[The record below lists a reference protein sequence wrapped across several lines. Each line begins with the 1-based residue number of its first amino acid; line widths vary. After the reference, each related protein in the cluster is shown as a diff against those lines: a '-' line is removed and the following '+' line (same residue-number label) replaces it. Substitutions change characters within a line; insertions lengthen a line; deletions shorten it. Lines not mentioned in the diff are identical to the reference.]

1 MIKYS
6 YLKDQISNAKKELGK
21 NNVIQLKKYILI
33 KDIKIPKSFGEE
45 RGVLCLEIPEGYG
58 YGVEIINVY
67 ILLDKN
73 KGKFHFYEIPWNN
86 MTEEVV
92 NEFHLGNK
100 IINSWYWIC
109 FHILPESNLQN
120 ENKETVPLR
129 EFPRLI
135 YIVLK
140 AIADED
146 PGMMGQLKDMNL
158 ARDEF
163 LNEYKKLMN
172 QITLENNWKKLSWMY
187 S

>member
-1 MIKYS
+1 MIKFS
-6 YLKDQISNAKKELGK
+6 YLKDQISNAKKVLGK
-21 NNVIQLKKYILI
+21 SNVIQLKKYILI
-33 KDIKIPKSFGEE
+33 KDIEIPKKFGEE

-58 YGVEIINVY
+58 YGVEIMNVH

-73 KGKFHFYEIPWNN
+73 KAKSHFHEIPWNSLPI
-86 MTEEVV
+86 EVV
-92 NEFHLGNK
+92 DEFHLGNK

-109 FHILPESNLQN
+109 FHILPEANLQN
-120 ENKETVPLR
+120 ENHETVPLT

-146 PGMMGQLKDMNL
+146 PRMMSGLREMNQT
-158 ARDEF
+158 RDEF